1 MAGEFGWSFLLF
13 TLVFYGFIG
22 FILFGLNAY
31 NSLVFQLPGYS
42 QTNYTASYGSNFTI
56 FGFDSGIPN
65 PLASLFLILSNP
77 FSAIGFI
84 SWLSVA
90 FAVVDL
96 FIIIAG
102 LIP

>member
-22 FILFGLNAY
+22 YVMFGLNGY
-31 NSLVFQLPGYS
+31 NYLATDLPGFS

-65 PLASLFLILSNP
+65 PLASLFLILANP

-84 SWLSVA
+84 SWLSIA